1 MTDKLYKKYV
11 VTKADGT
18 PVDPEA
24 QYLVLRLDTDGC
36 ARVAAIFY
44 ATCIREEQ
52 PGFAF
57 ELSGLARSLGVNSTK
72 LEKAE

>member
-1 MTDKLYKKYV
+1 MTDKLFSKFV

-36 ARVAAIFY
+36 ARVAAVFY
-44 ATCIREEQ
+44 AVCIQEEQ

-57 ELSGLARSLGVNSTK
+57 ELSRLAKSLEREGVT
-72 LEKAE
+72 

>member
-1 MTDKLYKKYV
+1 MDKLYGKYV
-11 VTKADGT
+11 VAKADGT

-36 ARVAAIFY
+36 ARAAAIFY
-44 ATCIREEQ
+44 AACIREEQ

-57 ELSGLARSLGVNSTK
+57 ELSRLAKSLGVKSTK
-72 LEKAE
+72 LEKTE